1 MAYEIVP
8 SKHVIKYLKKLK
20 EKPLKEK
27 FLNLIYD
34 EIAIDPYKGEQKL
47 GIYQVFGLV
56 GSNMRAQ
63 HIE

>member
-34 EIAIDPYKGEQKL
+34 EIAIDPYKGEQKTGDL
-47 GIYQVFGLV
+47 SGI
-56 GSNMRAQ
+56 
-63 HIE
+63 

>member
-1 MAYEIVP
+1 MKIYILARLFTTFYFVRILV
-8 SKHVIKYLKKLK
+8 
-20 EKPLKEK
+20 
-27 FLNLIYD
+27 LIYD
-34 EIAIDPYKGEQKL
+34 EIAIYPYKGEKKL